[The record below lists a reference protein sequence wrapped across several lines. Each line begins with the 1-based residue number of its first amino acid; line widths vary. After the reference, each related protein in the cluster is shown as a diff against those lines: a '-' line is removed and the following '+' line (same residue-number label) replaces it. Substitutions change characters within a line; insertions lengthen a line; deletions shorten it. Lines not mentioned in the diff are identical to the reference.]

1 MSSPIKLSLRVI
13 PLAVFAALTVLL
25 ASGSASGASPAKANA
40 VVSSTSGGLGRI
52 LVDQRGRTLYL
63 FEKDTTSRS
72 TCKGA
77 CAAYWP
83 PLLTTGK
90 PRAANGVHAALLGTT
105 KRADGTLQVTYA
117 HHPLYTFALDTKAG
131 LTKGQGANAYGAD
144 WYAVATSGASIEKA
158 NTAENS
164 SAAPTG
170 STTTTPTDSSGG
182 YSYGY

>member
-1 MSSPIKLSLRVI
+1 MNSPIKLSLRAI
-13 PLAVFAALTVLL
+13 PLAVFAVLAVVL
-25 ASGSASGASPAKANA
+25 AYGSANGAPTAKASA
-40 VVSSTSGGLGRI
+40 VVSSTHSDLGRI

-77 CAAYWP
+77 CAGYWP

-144 WYAVATSGASIEKA
+144 WYAVSTSGASIEKA
-158 NTAENS
+158 NTAES
-164 SAAPTG
+164 SSPTG

>member
-1 MSSPIKLSLRVI
+1 MSSPIKLTLRAI
-13 PLAVFAALTVLL
+13 PLAVLAVLTVVL
-25 ASGSASGASPAKANA
+25 ASGSANGASPAKANA
-40 VVSSTSGGLGRI
+40 VVSSTRSELGRI

-63 FEKDTTSRS
+63 FEKDTTGRS
-72 TCKGA
+72 ACKGG

-90 PRAANGVHAALLGTT
+90 PRAATGVHAALLGTT

-131 LTKGQGANAYGAD
+131 LTKGQGSNAYGAD
-144 WYAVATSGASIEKA
+144 WYAVSTSGASIEKG
-158 NTAENS
+158 NTAES
-164 SAAPTG
+164 SSPAPTG
-170 STTTTPTDSSGG
+170 TTTTPTDTSGG